1 MVILVESHCDY
12 YKLYLKQK
20 GSENVSYHIDLW
32 LDGCNL
38 NIVREGG
45 AFNIGNIFPF
55 GKFIY
60 LKTTEATE
68 RQQLYGET
76 DVKVYSRPC
85 VVCLCIFLDT
95 SSCQVLS
102 CFDATRQS

>member
-1 MVILVESHCDY
+1 M
-12 YKLYLKQK
+12 
-20 GSENVSYHIDLW
+20 SYHIDLW

-38 NIVREGG
+38 NIVCEGG

-76 DVKVYSRPC
+76 DVGHVWCVCVFFLTLPAAKYFRALMPQDSRD
-85 VVCLCIFLDT
+85 L
-95 SSCQVLS
+95 SSDEYICS
-102 CFDATRQS
+102 REC

>member
-1 MVILVESHCDY
+1 MTIINY
-12 YKLYLKQK
+12 TLKKK
-20 GSENVSYHIDLW
+20 GSENVYRYHIDLR
-32 LDGCNL
+32 LDRCNL
-38 NIVREGG
+38 NIVSEGG
-45 AFNIGNIFPF
+45 EFNIGNIFPF

-85 VVCLCIFLDT
+85 VMCLCICLDT